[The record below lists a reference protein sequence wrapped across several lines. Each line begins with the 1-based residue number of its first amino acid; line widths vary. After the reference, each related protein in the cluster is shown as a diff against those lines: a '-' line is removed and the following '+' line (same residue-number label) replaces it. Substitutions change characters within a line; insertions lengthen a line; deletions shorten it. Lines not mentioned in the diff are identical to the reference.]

1 VFLTCEKEWLIFLCY
16 DSVVLW
22 VSILLMVNDEGPV
35 LFFGYTGFGDC
46 EILRGFGNDMIAVIR
61 GIEILNM

>member
-1 VFLTCEKEWLIFLCY
+1 M
-16 DSVVLW
+16 
-22 VSILLMVNDEGPV
+22 LMVNDEGPV